1 MTRMHYFVVD
11 LAKGGKSFGDIKKLA
26 DDVYGD
32 MALKKTQIYEILKRV
47 KMGKNTDNRRGFTK
61 QKTADLIASD
71 AAAVAEDRQ
80 VSIQDLA
87 RAHGTLY
94 GTVSRILHS
103 QLGLKGEWFLHWDN
117 APVHTAM
124 LIHEFM
130 AKKSIKLLSHTPYS
144 PDLTPADYFLFPKLK
159 KELAGFSMT
168 QEEFKKEWEGVLRRV
183 SREGFGKAFV
193 RWYERCK

>member
-1 MTRMHYFVVD
+1 M
-11 LAKGGKSFGDIKKLA
+11 
-26 DDVYGD
+26 
-32 MALKKTQIYEILKRV
+32 
-47 KMGKNTDNRRGFTK
+47 
-61 QKTADLIASD
+61 
-71 AAAVAEDRQ
+71 
-80 VSIQDLA
+80 SIQDLA
-87 RAHGTLY
+87 RAHGTSY
-94 GTVSRILHS
+94 GTISRILHS